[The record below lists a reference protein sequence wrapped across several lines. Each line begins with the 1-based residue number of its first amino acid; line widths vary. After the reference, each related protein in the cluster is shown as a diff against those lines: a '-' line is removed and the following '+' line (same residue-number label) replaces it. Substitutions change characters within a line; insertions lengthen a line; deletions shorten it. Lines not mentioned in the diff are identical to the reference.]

1 MLVAW
6 LMSLTVE
13 PGTVAPFWSEMI
25 PLTPPV
31 EVCAEAVRHDNARQK
46 SNDTAALN
54 NLMAL
59 TSRYVRM
66 PRAEANCRGACALQP
81 RDARARLTVGNGTAR
96 RIARRLPPSPA
107 SLAVSTI
114 GARNGSGRERQ
125 PGL

>member
-66 PRAEANCRGACALQP
+66 PRAEANCRGACALRP
-81 RDARARLTVGNGTAR
+81 RDARGRLTWGAAR
-96 RIARRLPPSPA
+96 RWFDRRTNLFLTFFPA
-107 SLAVSTI
+107 
-114 GARNGSGRERQ
+114 
-125 PGL
+125 PGPDCLINRP